1 MEMAVGAFS
10 RPCTSIMRSMSDRV
24 ADRLDDG
31 DRLMALNA
39 IHVESRSRMDP
50 TRAPR
55 AELDGGASLR
65 RIMLLASVP
74 PRSNLVAAGEP
85 VALLAAKLF
94 MHGNAERVALDVEH
108 AASKALSAR
117 RKTPPMR
124 Q

>member
-1 MEMAVGAFS
+1 MS
-10 RPCTSIMRSMSDRV
+10 R
-24 ADRLDDG
+24 A
-31 DRLMALNA
+31 
-39 IHVESRSRMDP
+39 
-50 TRAPR
+50 APKR
-55 AELDGGASLR
+55 IPLERHEAELDGGASLR
-65 RIMLLASVP
+65 RIILLASLP

-108 AASKALSAR
+108 AASKALSAP